1 MLGHLRNAALR
12 DSQTQAL
19 ERLQDWTRARFALD
33 AEQVVMAAE
42 LRCALPGCPPLE
54 TVVVFWT
61 APDAR
66 HQFKLF
72 KPAQQV
78 QPEDLPYV
86 WQKNGL
92 RVDAGTGCDCC

>member
-1 MLGHLRNAALR
+1 MTVR
-12 DSQTQAL
+12 DSLQQFLDALGAQTG
-19 ERLQDWTRARFALD
+19 ARFALD

-78 QPEDLPYV
+78 QPEDLPYA